1 MFSFKNIKSSTE
13 TQTVQK
19 PALYRSNTIRK
30 NVNNTKNQILYAILV
45 RDRVR
50 VEELVN
56 NSNVNNIIDDVNDYT
71 ALHHAVRIRGNDSI
85 IKYLISIGA
94 NPKLKQNE
102 NKDAIDLSIEANY
115 RFLID
120 ELLKDIN
127 VELDNIYD
135 KFDNI
140 KHDKGV
146 LEIQNKNLT
155 EENTYL
161 KKISTQNTEKISS
174 LKTDNEKLKRKFED
188 SEKAFQNLLKKNKK
202 N

>member
-1 MFSFKNIKSSTE
+1 MFSFKNIESSTE

-30 NVNNTKNQILYAILV
+30 NVNNTKKQILHAIFDH
-45 RDRVR
+45 DRVR
-50 VEELVN
+50 VGELVN
-56 NSNVNNIIDDVNDYT
+56 NANVNNIIDDVNNYT
-71 ALHHAVRIRGNDSI
+71 ALHYAVRIRGNDSI

-127 VELDNIYD
+127 FELDNIYD

-146 LEIQNKNLT
+146 LETQNKNLT

>member
-1 MFSFKNIKSSTE
+1 MFSFKNTGSSTVTE
-13 TQTVQK
+13 TVPK
-19 PALYRSNTIRK
+19 PSLSRTNTIRK
-30 NVNNTKNQILYAILV
+30 NVNNTKNDILYAVLV

-50 VEELVN
+50 IGELVN
-56 NSNVNNIIDDVNDYT
+56 NTNVNNIIDDVNGYT
-71 ALHHAVRIRGNDSI
+71 ALHHAVRVRGNDSI
-85 IKYLISIGA
+85 IRYLISIGA

-120 ELLKDIN
+120 ELLKKND
-127 VELDNIYD
+127 VELDDIYN
-135 KFDNI
+135 KYDNL
-140 KHDKGV
+140 KYNNKM
-146 LEIQNKNLT
+146 LEKQNQNLT

-174 LKTDNEKLKRKFED
+174 LKTDNEKLKRKFDD

>member
-1 MFSFKNIKSSTE
+1 MFSFKNIESSTE

-50 VEELVN
+50 VGELVN
-56 NSNVNNIIDDVNDYT
+56 NANVNNIIDDVNDYT

-146 LEIQNKNLT
+146 LETQNKNLT

-161 KKISTQNTEKISS
+161 KKISTQNTEKISL